1 MTTSDSGDDDRVDH
15 EAAAPKL
22 GPSTDVTL
30 GDETMELLAYG
41 DVEGAKA
48 RHAGQP
54 TKPAE
59 PTKPVE
65 PK

>member
-1 MTTSDSGDDDRVDH
+1 MTTSDHGDDKVDH
-15 EAAAPKL
+15 EAPAPKL

-54 TKPAE
+54 KKSTDPR
-59 PTKPVE
+59 
-65 PK
+65 